1 MGIRNFIA
9 EFQDYFYVRRSIIE
23 RLDEN
28 SLSSSN
34 IEVAYKQTEDIVEDF
49 KTNLEFLDKE
59 TTEILK
65 EIEDVIGSLDNKI
78 EKINRYAE
86 AIKDVNTSSDDID
99 RIVEIHPYEFDISSV
114 NWEYN
119 SRCYMLEPK
128 SSYVVIKPYSTATDN
143 ISKKGL
149 SKFLLDDTYSSN
161 YIVINKEFNIDVN
174 NIVYMNSSREEL
186 KVENLNS
193 SLLSNR
199 NIISIPQNT
208 RYINVEFSYDTE
220 PSFSITPLSFYHHPK
235 AIISLENK
243 EYKYGD
249 IISFNKKSQIPF
261 GCFAQI
267 MLHCVFKDVNENV
280 LKIQDVWYPI
290 DNDGLIVIE
299 KGRVT
304 NEKVTRVWKD
314 GAFKDVTDTSTI
326 SNDDYVLCKPT
337 YGSAVKPNTESSF
350 LLNVKNSKT
359 ITIQPTLYLY
369 SLMNEALTPRLFSL
383 TGIVKNE
390 P

>member
-143 ISKKGL
+143 TSKKGL

-208 RYINVEFSYDTE
+208 RYINIEFSYDTE
-220 PSFSITPLSFYHHPK
+220 PSLS
-235 AIISLENK
+235 
-243 EYKYGD
+243 
-249 IISFNKKSQIPF
+249 
-261 GCFAQI
+261 
-267 MLHCVFKDVNENV
+267 
-280 LKIQDVWYPI
+280 
-290 DNDGLIVIE
+290 
-299 KGRVT
+299 
-304 NEKVTRVWKD
+304 
-314 GAFKDVTDTSTI
+314 
-326 SNDDYVLCKPT
+326 
-337 YGSAVKPNTESSF
+337 
-350 LLNVKNSKT
+350 
-359 ITIQPTLYLY
+359 
-369 SLMNEALTPRLFSL
+369 
-383 TGIVKNE
+383 
-390 P
+390 